1 MVKVPGNEMLVKRV
15 VKDFDDDDQSN
26 KSDQS
31 NDHDCDID
39 DDQEGG
45 EERDE

>member
-1 MVKVPGNEMLVKRV
+1 MIVMLII
-15 VKDFDDDDQSN
+15 
-26 KSDQS
+26 DQS

>member
-1 MVKVPGNEMLVKRV
+1 MINPILFLKNDHYCDV
-15 VKDFDDDDQSN
+15 VIIMIIDQSN
-26 KSDQS
+26 Y
-31 NDHDCDID
+31 HDFDID

>member
-26 KSDQS
+26 KSD
-31 NDHDCDID
+31 HDCDVD
-39 DDQEGG
+39 H
-45 EERDE
+45 